1 MESIHV
7 KGRKPLKG
15 EVTIQGSKNAVLP
28 ILAATILTKGKC
40 RLKNCPCISDVEC
53 MCELLLKVGCY
64 VFREGRDL
72 IVDTSTIK
80 GTVLSGDAVSCMRS
94 SIILLG
100 PMLARCQ
107 EIRID
112 YPGGC
117 VIGERPIDMHLD
129 LIKKMGA
136 ALFVEGMQI
145 SAEAEHLTGGEISLA
160 FPSVGATENGIL
172 CAVLAKGKTV
182 LKGCAREP
190 EIVHLCHFLQS
201 AGAKIKGIGE
211 GRLEIEGVKRLYPV
225 EYEVPADRIVA
236 GTYLFSTVA
245 AGGEISLVN
254 APVEEMSAAVD
265 AATQMG
271 AEVFATGTHMT
282 VVQKARPVA
291 VDMIKTN
298 VYPGFPTDLQ
308 SLLMVAL
315 ACAEGESI
323 LEETIFSDRF
333 KIAKELNRMG
343 ADIRIRDKCAYI
355 KGREALVAGDL
366 FAKDL
371 RGGAALVL
379 AGICAEGESRIHDCH
394 YIERGYEDICGD
406 YRKLGVTIGK
416 TGRTAI
422 GQS

>member
-1 MESIHV
+1 M

-15 EVTIQGSKNAVLP
+15 EVTIQGSKNAALP
-28 ILAATILTKGKC
+28 ILAATILTNGKC

-53 MCELLLKVGCY
+53 MCELLLKVGCHIS
-64 VFREGRDL
+64 REKRDL

-100 PMLARCQ
+100 AMLARCQ

-136 ALFVEGMQI
+136 TLSVEGMQI
-145 SAEAEHLTGGEISLA
+145 SAEADHLTGGEISLA

-182 LKGCAREP
+182 LTGCAREP
-190 EIVHLCHFLQS
+190 EIVHLCRFLQS
-201 AGAKIKGIGE
+201 AGANIKGIGE
-211 GRLEIEGVKRLYPV
+211 SRLEIEGVKRLYPV
-225 EYEVPADRIVA
+225 VYEVPADRIVA
-236 GTYLFSTVA
+236 GTYLFSVVA
-245 AGGEISLVN
+245 AGGEICLVN
-254 APVEEMSAAVD
+254 APVGEMSAAVD
-265 AATQMG
+265 VATQMG
-271 AEVFATGTHMT
+271 AKIFTTDTSMT
-282 VVQKARPVA
+282 IVQKTRPVA
-291 VDMIKTN
+291 VDRIKTS

-308 SLLMVAL
+308 SILMVAL
-315 ACAEGESI
+315 ACAKGESV

-343 ADIRIRDKCAYI
+343 ADIRILDTCAYI
-355 KGREALVAGDL
+355 KGRETLRAGEL

-379 AGICAEGESRIHDCH
+379 AGICAEGESRIRNCH
-394 YIERGYEDICGD
+394 YIERGYEDICRD
-406 YRKLGVTIGK
+406 YRKLGVTIEK

>member
-1 MESIHV
+1 M

-28 ILAATILTKGKC
+28 ILAATILTNGKC
-40 RLKNCPCISDVEC
+40 RLKNCPRISDVEC
-53 MCELLLKVGCY
+53 MCELLLKVGCHIS
-64 VFREGRDL
+64 REKRDL

-136 ALFVEGMQI
+136 TLSVEGMQI
-145 SAEAEHLTGGEISLA
+145 SAEADHLTGGEISLA

-182 LKGCAREP
+182 LTGCAREP
-190 EIVHLCHFLQS
+190 EIVHLCHFLQE
-201 AGAKIKGIGE
+201 AGANIKGIGE
-211 GRLEIEGVKRLYPV
+211 RRLEIEGVKRLYPV
-225 EYEVPADRIVA
+225 VYEVPADRIVA
-236 GTYLFSTVA
+236 GTYLFSVVA
-245 AGGEISLVN
+245 AGGEICLVN
-254 APVEEMSAAVD
+254 APVGEMSAAVEV
-265 AATQMG
+265 ATQMG
-271 AEVFATGTHMT
+271 AEIYTTDTSMT
-282 VVQKARPVA
+282 IVQKTRPVA
-291 VDMIKTN
+291 VDRIKTS

-308 SLLMVAL
+308 SILMVAQ
-315 ACAEGESI
+315 ACAKGESV

-343 ADIRIRDKCAYI
+343 ADIRILDTCAYI
-355 KGREALVAGDL
+355 KGRETLRAGEL

-379 AGICAEGESRIHDCH
+379 AGICAEGESRIRNCH
-394 YIERGYEDICGD
+394 YIERGYEDICRD
-406 YRKLGVTIGK
+406 YRKLGVTIEK

>member
-1 MESIHV
+1 M

-28 ILAATILTKGKC
+28 ILAATILTNGKC
-40 RLKNCPCISDVEC
+40 RLKNCPRISDVEC
-53 MCELLLKVGCY
+53 MCELLLKVGCHIS
-64 VFREGRDL
+64 REKRDL

-136 ALFVEGMQI
+136 TLSVEGMQI
-145 SAEAEHLTGGEISLA
+145 SAEADHLTGGEISLA

-182 LKGCAREP
+182 LTGCAREP
-190 EIVHLCHFLQS
+190 EIVHLCHFLQA
-201 AGAKIKGIGE
+201 AGANIKGIGE
-211 GRLEIEGVKRLYPV
+211 RRLEIEGVKRLYPV
-225 EYEVPADRIVA
+225 VYEVPADRIVA
-236 GTYLFSTVA
+236 GTYLFSVVA
-245 AGGEISLVN
+245 AGGEICLVN
-254 APVEEMSAAVD
+254 APVGEMSAAVEV
-265 AATQMG
+265 ATQMG
-271 AEVFATGTHMT
+271 AEIYTTDTSMT
-282 VVQKARPVA
+282 IVQKTRPVA
-291 VDMIKTN
+291 VDRIKTS

-308 SLLMVAL
+308 SILMVAQ
-315 ACAEGESI
+315 ACAKGESV

-343 ADIRIRDKCAYI
+343 ADIRILDTCAYI
-355 KGREALVAGDL
+355 KGRETLRAGEL

-379 AGICAEGESRIHDCH
+379 AGICAEGESRIRNCH
-394 YIERGYEDICGD
+394 YIERGYEDICRD
-406 YRKLGVTIGK
+406 YRKLGVTIEK